1 MDHFRTVGN
10 TLLSPRANLSANVND
25 GDRDVKTL
33 GYLVVAFFV
42 IIVLVVVVTNVS
54 NPSSGDATSFV
65 EKGVRNMMRDP
76 DSATFDSVRF
86 YPDSSPQGEE
96 ISGAVCGYVN
106 GKNSFNAY
114 TGRVRFFSR
123 ITVSNNGRTADYS
136 RPTIE
141 DPSNPISVGGMD
153 NAWSESCK

>member
-1 MDHFRTVGN
+1 MAAF
-10 TLLSPRANLSANVND
+10 
-25 GDRDVKTL
+25 
-33 GYLVVAFFV
+33 LVIV
-42 IIVLVVVVTNVS
+42 VLVVVVTNMS
-54 NPSSGDATSFV
+54 NPSSADATSFV
-65 EKGVRNMMRDP
+65 EKGVRNMMKDP
-76 DSATFDSVRF
+76 DSATFDNVRF
-86 YPDSSPQGEE
+86 YPDSSSQGEQ

-153 NAWSESCK
+153 NAWGESCK

>member
-1 MDHFRTVGN
+1 M
-10 TLLSPRANLSANVND
+10 
-25 GDRDVKTL
+25 KTL
-33 GYLVVAFFV
+33 GYLIAAFFV
-42 IIVLVVVVTNVS
+42 IALLVIVVANVS
-54 NPSSGDATSFV
+54 KPSSSDATSFV
-65 EKGVRNMMRDP
+65 EKGVRNMMKDP
-76 DSATFDSVRF
+76 DSASFDGVRF
-86 YPDSSPQGEE
+86 YPDESLQGDE

>member
-1 MDHFRTVGN
+1 MLV
-10 TLLSPRANLSANVND
+10 LSLPRIPANLCANVND
-25 GDRDVKTL
+25 GDRDMKIL
-33 GYLVVAFFV
+33 GYIIGAFFV

-54 NPSSGDATSFV
+54 DPSSSDATSFV
-65 EKGVRNMMRDP
+65 EKGVRNMMKDP
-76 DSATFDSVRF
+76 DSATFDNVGF
-86 YPDSSPQGEE
+86 YPDSSPQGEQ

>member
-1 MDHFRTVGN
+1 MAS
-10 TLLSPRANLSANVND
+10 LYPCASLCANVND
-25 GDRDVKTL
+25 GGRDVKTL
-33 GYLVVAFFV
+33 GYLIVAFFV
-42 IIVLVVVVTNVS
+42 IVVLVVVVTNVS
-54 NPSSGDATSFV
+54 NPSSGDAISFV
-65 EKGVRNMMRDP
+65 EKGVRNTMKDP

-86 YPDSSPQGEE
+86 YPDSSLQGEE

>member
-1 MDHFRTVGN
+1 MVS
-10 TLLSPRANLSANVND
+10 LCPCANLCANVNH

-33 GYLVVAFFV
+33 GYLIVAFFV
-42 IIVLVVVVTNVS
+42 IVVLVVVVTNVS
-54 NPSSGDATSFV
+54 NPSSGDAISFV
-65 EKGVRNMMRDP
+65 EKGVRNTMKDP